1 MPPSA
6 VGNASSVTSSA
17 LVAALRRRVFIPR
30 GCCCALADAPLRLE
44 EPFALFSVSSS
55 FAVTE
60 ESSAVDEGA
69 ETVALSAALADVA
82 SAIAADN
89 ARSKLAKTDLGT
101 DSSNPRASN
110 SRLSILSP
118 AAPFPRSLNMR
129 WRVNAPRRS
138 TRAPSWKREDQM
150 ASSERR
156 R

>member
-1 MPPSA
+1 M
-6 VGNASSVTSSA
+6 
-17 LVAALRRRVFIPR
+17 
-30 GCCCALADAPLRLE
+30 ADAPLRLE
-44 EPFALFSVSSS
+44 EEPFVLFSVSSS
-55 FAVTE
+55 LAVTV
-60 ESSAVDEGA
+60 SSKVEVEGGA
-69 ETVALSAALADVA
+69 TAAALSAALADVA
-82 SAIAADN
+82 SAIAADS
-89 ARSKLAKTDLGT
+89 ALSKLAKTDLGT

-110 SRLSILSP
+110 SRLSILKP